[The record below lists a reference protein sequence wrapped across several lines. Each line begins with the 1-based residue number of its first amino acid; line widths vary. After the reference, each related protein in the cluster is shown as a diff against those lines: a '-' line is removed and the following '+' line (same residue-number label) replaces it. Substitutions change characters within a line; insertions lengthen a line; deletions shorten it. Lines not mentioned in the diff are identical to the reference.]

1 MKKTIGYLRVS
12 TEEQSKNYGLDV
24 QKDKIE
30 TFCKLHDIENV
41 EFYADSITGKT
52 LEREGLKKLLEEV
65 RNGNVS
71 NVIVFKADRLTRKLR
86 DLLGIIED
94 EFEPNDVAFISVAEQ
109 FDTSTPTGK
118 AFLSMLGTFAELE
131 RNTIV
136 YRTTSGRVARAKKG
150 GKVACGSTP
159 YGYKNVDGELKQE
172 SQEISIVKTIFAM
185 RADGLTYRDI
195 AKILNDDG
203 VETKR
208 GGKWYA
214 STVRYIAENR
224 KYQGYDIYNFNVKE
238 FGINETIEHMNA
250 NLAVV

>member
-1 MKKTIGYLRVS
+1 MKKVIGYLRVS

-24 QKDKIE
+24 QREKIE
-30 TFCKLHDIENV
+30 TYCKLHDIENV
-41 EFYADSITGKT
+41 EFYSDKVTGKT

-94 EFEPNDVAFISVAEQ
+94 EFEPKDVAFVSVSEQ

-159 YGYKNVDGELKQE
+159 LGYRNIDGELKKE
-172 SQEISIVKTIFAM
+172 TKEIEIVKAIFAM
-185 RADGLTYRDI
+185 RADGKTYREI

-203 VETKR
+203 VKTKR

-214 STVRYIAENR
+214 STVRYIAENK
-224 KYQGYDIYNFNVKE
+224 KYKGFDIYNFNVKE
-238 FGINETIEHMNA
+238 FGINESIEHLNA
-250 NLAVV
+250 SLAVV

>member
-1 MKKTIGYLRVS
+1 MKKVIGYLRVS

-24 QKDKIE
+24 QRDKIE
-30 TFCKLHDIENV
+30 TFCKLHDIENI
-41 EFYADSITGKT
+41 EFISDSITGKT
-52 LEREGLKKLLEEV
+52 LERKGLNKLLEQV
-65 RNGNVS
+65 RKGNVS
-71 NVIVFKADRLTRKLR
+71 SVIVFKADRLTRKLR

-94 EFEPNDVAFISVAEQ
+94 EFEPRDVAFISVSEQ

-159 YGYKNVDGELKQE
+159 YGYKNIDGELKKDKK
-172 SQEISIVKTIFAM
+172 EIDVIKAIFSM
-185 RADGLTYRDI
+185 RSSGLTYRAI
-195 AKILNDDG
+195 AKILNQEKI
-203 VETKR
+203 ETKR

-224 KYQGYDIYNFNVKE
+224 KYKGYDTYNFNVKE
-238 FGINETIEHMNA
+238 FGINETIEHLNA
-250 NLAVV
+250 NLAVA